1 MQRNIN
7 RKWILKRCLSPQ
19 ARAGGGLRAGGV
31 GFRVCSLFP
40 ERGARGRPRSPPCS
54 PARTPAPR
62 SLSSVT
68 PPRPEG
74 GNPSWTGQELPP
86 VQRLS
91 SALLSASP
99 GGDVPVS
106 LRRAVRVSGTAATC
120 HGPGAAG
127 PAVLARGS
135 HSGRSAGVVGRSLGG
150 GAVTD
155 APQVAGVLGPCSI
168 SGAPRLRG
176 PLGDL
181 GVLHAPA
188 ACGGRSW
195 PPPQR
200 PLAGTGSSGR
210 CAPPGLQVPCTEQE
224 AQQPSCR
231 RVPCCWRRREAVPPE
246 CDRVPGA
253 GRRTL

>member
-1 MQRNIN
+1 M
-7 RKWILKRCLSPQ
+7 
-19 ARAGGGLRAGGV
+19 
-31 GFRVCSLFP
+31 
-40 ERGARGRPRSPPCS
+40 
-54 PARTPAPR
+54 
-62 SLSSVT
+62 
-68 PPRPEG
+68 
-74 GNPSWTGQELPP
+74 
-86 VQRLS
+86 QRLS

-106 LRRAVRVSGTAATC
+106 LRRAVRVW
-120 HGPGAAG
+120 GAAG

-168 SGAPRLRG
+168 SGAPQLRG

-188 ACGGRSW
+188 ACGGCTW

-200 PLAGTGSSGR
+200 PLAGAGSSGR

-231 RVPCCWRRREAVPPE
+231 RVPCCWRRGEAVPPE

-253 GRRTL
+253 GRGTLQSAQPHGDKWERQEAPPPPGSPWGVARTPVPPCAPLEGGGDFISLLTRRLEKV